1 MSLAAGLPLLQ
12 ATRARPTH
20 RAGSHILRSSS
31 ITGTRIISPLTSPQA
46 HHGRRSFHWP
56 SAISAAIDGSQNL
69 IINLHTITHL
79 PWFLTIPL
87 TALTVSAVFRLPF
100 TIYTQRVLQ
109 RRTELVPLL
118 QAWNAR
124 LQHEAHKKQKIA
136 ASQSLSEVKKLQD
149 KVTKR
154 IYSKLGLQ
162 EWRLYSVFLSFPFWL
177 VAIDG
182 IRRLCGGP
190 RGIIGYLVTRAAGSV
205 DGSEAATTTA
215 GTATEPSL
223 SPDVAA
229 TDFPSSPDF
238 DPTVASSAVEET
250 ARTAIIDPSLTYEGC
265 LWFTDLTTSDPY
277 HILPLALSASLLL
290 NLLPKTKEKFL
301 DRVRVARGLPPK
313 SAHAQTLAGDEKV
326 GRGERIRANF
336 YLSMIGL
343 ATLVGPLTMDLP
355 AALHLYWL
363 ASSASN
369 GLLTK
374 GVRHFMPVE
383 AKPRKRCAGLEL
395 PVIRPQ
401 RWQKS

>member
-1 MSLAAGLPLLQ
+1 MSPAAGLSLLQ
-12 ATRARPTH
+12 ATRARPAH
-20 RAGSHILRSSS
+20 LAGSHILRSSS
-31 ITGTRIISPLTSPQA
+31 SSIIRPLTLSYA
-46 HHGRRSFHWP
+46 HHGQRSFHWP
-56 SAISAAIDGSQNL
+56 SAVGAAIEGSQNL
-69 IINLHTITHL
+69 IIDLHTITHL

-87 TALTVSAVFRLPF
+87 TAFAVSAVFRLPF
-100 TIYTQRVLQ
+100 TIYTQRILR

-118 QAWNAR
+118 QAWNGR
-124 LQHEAHKKQKIA
+124 LQREARREQKIA
-136 ASQSLSEVKKLQD
+136 ASQVLSEVKKLQD

-154 IYSKLGLQ
+154 VYSKLGLQ

-182 IRRLCGGP
+182 VRRLCGGP
-190 RGIIGYLVTRAAGSV
+190 RGIIGLLVTGSAGPV
-205 DGSEAATTTA
+205 DGSEAVTNTAAAAATESSLSLDGTTTD
-215 GTATEPSL
+215 L
-223 SPDVAA
+223 L
-229 TDFPSSPDF
+229 SSPDI
-238 DPTVASSAVEET
+238 DPSIASAAVEESV
-250 ARTAIIDPSLTYEGC
+250 RTAVVDPSLTYEGC
-265 LWFTDLTTSDPY
+265 LWFTDLTVSDPY
-277 HILPLALSASLLL
+277 HILPLALSASLVL
-290 NLLPKTKEKFL
+290 NLLPKTKEQFM
-301 DRVRVARGLPPK
+301 DRVRVARGLQPK

-336 YLSMIGL
+336 YLSMLGL

-374 GVRHFMPVE
+374 GVHHFMPVQ
-383 AKPRKRCAGLEL
+383 AKPRKRCVGIEL